1 LAGKGAGAVAVAA
14 EVVECVCVA
23 HFSLWAECGFELRAL
38 AMVEK
43 RVLILEDRCWLG
55 LGSERLGEEC

>member
-1 LAGKGAGAVAVAA
+1 VAVAA